1 MLSATETWSQQ
12 TRQNCLDV
20 CAAHDNPIFNNFADR
35 ALKAL
40 MADELRR
47 YTPHSLA
54 ACLWDFWQFVVD
66 SRQEVNLR
74 IINPEPAKSGWRA
87 EGTVIEL
94 YSGELPFLLNTL
106 RIALQRGGYDMIKV

>member
-66 SRQEVNLR
+66 SGKKLTYELSIPNPQNQVGALKARSLSYTAVNYR
-74 IINPEPAKSGWRA
+74 FCSIPC
-87 EGTVIEL
+87 V
-94 YSGELPFLLNTL
+94 LLCSVAVT
-106 RIALQRGGYDMIKV
+106 IFKY